1 MSDGVRTLA
10 YQIAEAVKD
19 HNTHS
24 TLADACSELG
34 MTSQIDDDTGSKR
47 DRVFARLTGKSP
59 RDIAAIAEQVGAR
72 YGKFD
77 LEEAALKVLEA
88 DDPPLTEIT
97 RRDVARCFD
106 PPSLSGELGL
116 LDLLRRIWPVDAM
129 GDWFRL
135 RRSLADAI
143 HQYMVRNDD
152 WSTEDL
158 FEELGALSCSR
169 KRFFRLLEAV
179 MHPLARRG
187 PEQEELRD
195 RLNAVLVRDGY
206 RIEEAGLESGYP
218 IYRVTRIASGVSG
231 RPKNLIFASNGPKPE
246 IGLQDAINNDII
258 ILSNADSCLVYDR
271 PLPRTGLLW
280 SQLVDWWCEQHRHG
294 QVSEEEARRELGQRL
309 RVSLTSDAE
318 RGLFDEYFRSF
329 RKHFGNALPALV
341 PQVYLHYDPAIVAR
355 LRHRSSLPRQRMDF
369 LMLLPDDAR
378 VVIEVDGRHH
388 FTRGGAPSLP
398 AYAEMVKADR
408 DLRLL
413 GYEIYRF
420 GANELV
426 GPGASDLVRSFF
438 ARLFERHQLAA

>member
-1 MSDGVRTLA
+1 MSDGVGTLA
-10 YQIAEAVKD
+10 YQIAEVVKD

-24 TLADACSELG
+24 TLAAACSEFG
-34 MTSQIDDDTGSKR
+34 MASQIDDDTGSKR

-59 RDIAAIAEQVGAR
+59 REIAAIAEQVGAR

-135 RRSLADAI
+135 RRSLSDAI

-187 PEQEELRD
+187 PEQEELRN
-195 RLNAVLVRDGY
+195 RLNAVLMRDGY

-218 IYRVTRIASGVSG
+218 IYHVARIASGVSG
-231 RPKNLIFASNGPKPE
+231 RPKDLIFASNGPKPE

-280 SQLVDWWCEQHRHG
+280 SQLVDWWCEQHRRG
-294 QVSEEEARRELGQRL
+294 QVSEDEARRELGQRL

-318 RGLFDEYFRSF
+318 RGLFDEYFRCF
-329 RKHFGNALPALV
+329 RKHLENALPALV

-355 LRHRSSLPRQRMDF
+355 LRHRNSLPRQRMDF
-369 LMLLPDDAR
+369 LMLLPHDAR

-413 GYEIYRF
+413 GYEVYRF

-438 ARLFERHQLAA
+438 TRLFERHQVAA